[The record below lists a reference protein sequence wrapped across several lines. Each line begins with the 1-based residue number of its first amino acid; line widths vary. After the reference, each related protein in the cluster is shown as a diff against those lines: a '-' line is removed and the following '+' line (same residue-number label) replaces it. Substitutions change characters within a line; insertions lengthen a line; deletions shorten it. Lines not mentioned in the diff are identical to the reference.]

1 MSSHTALAKQK
12 GATVAQAE
20 SIPDFEPGPFT
31 EREKLGFR
39 FADRLHRSAAEIDDA
54 FFDSIRAVFTDPQII
69 ELAAVAAAFEF
80 FTRFVDSLRIP
91 TTPLPA

>member
-1 MSSHTALAKQK
+1 
-12 GATVAQAE
+12 VE
-20 SIPDFEPGPFT
+20 SFRNYETGPFT
-31 EREKLGFR
+31 EGEKLGFL
-39 FADRLHRSAAEIDDA
+39 FADRLHRSAVEIDDA
-54 FFDSIRAVFTDPQII
+54 FFDSVRTVFTDPQII